1 MLNERLLFGIL
12 GAGARSGLHGMKS
25 DCCDEEQIDGL
36 LCSCYVLFDLTWI
49 PFMVAYSNK
58 FISEVTTVRNRMIS
72 ASGLDGG
79 LLGKLAL
86 PEPPVFCEKLTLC

>member
-1 MLNERLLFGIL
+1 
-12 GAGARSGLHGMKS
+12 
-25 DCCDEEQIDGL
+25 
-36 LCSCYVLFDLTWI
+36 
-49 PFMVAYSNK
+49 MVAYSNK
-58 FISEVTTVRNRMIS
+58 FISEVTPARNRMIS